1 MALVGNLKDIK
12 LANLVQ
18 LNCMEHNTAKL
29 TIENNGKYGFI
40 YFEKGQ
46 VVHAEYD
53 PFIGEDAFF
62 RLLQLLSGNFKVE
75 SGIRAPAKTI
85 STNWNNLLLEGL
97 HRIDDEDQEAGRN
110 YSRLFERLY
119 TIRGVKRIFVIDEEG
134 RVLARSAE
142 DIPDVHPALALA
154 HYEAGKI
161 GETIHLKAP
170 QFVSLNLGKVNIILI
185 RQKENALVLEVEKKT
200 RLDLILPLLKKALSP
215 QLP

>member
-29 TIENNGKYGFI
+29 TIEHNGKYGFI

-53 PFIGEDAFF
+53 PFIGEDAFY
-62 RLLQLLSGNFKVE
+62 RLLQLFAGNFKVE

-97 HRIDDEDQEAGRN
+97 HRLDDEGQGSGSG
-110 YSRLFERLY
+110 YTRLFERLY
-119 TIRGVKRIFVIDEEG
+119 TIKGVKRIFIIDNEG
-134 RVLARSAE
+134 RILAKSTAE
-142 DIPDVHPALALA
+142 INDMHIALALA
-154 HYEAGKI
+154 SHESQKI
-161 GETIHLKAP
+161 GETIRLKAP
-170 QFVSLNLGKVNIILI
+170 QFVSMNMGNAHLILV
-185 RQKENALVLEVEKKT
+185 RQNENTLVLDVEKKT
-200 RLDLILPLLKKALSP
+200 RLDLILPLIKKALSG
-215 QLP
+215 

>member
-29 TIENNGKYGFI
+29 TIEHNGKYGFI

-53 PFIGEDAFF
+53 PFIGEQAFY

-97 HRIDDEDQEAGRN
+97 HRIDDEDQDSGKK
-110 YSRLFERLY
+110 YVRLFERLY
-119 TIRGVKRIFVIDEEG
+119 TIKGVKRIYVID
-134 RVLARSAE
+134 SAGQVIAKSTE
-142 DIPDVHPALALA
+142 DLPNSQFALALA
-154 HYEAGKI
+154 SYEADKI
-161 GETIHLKAP
+161 GDAIHLKSP
-170 QFVSLNLGKVNIILI
+170 QFVSMNLNNANIILVK
-185 RQKENALVLEVEKKT
+185 QKDKTLVLDVEKKT
-200 RLDLILPLLKKALSP
+200 RLDLILPLIKKALSS
-215 QLP
+215 Q

>member
-12 LANLVQ
+12 LANLIQ

-29 TIENNGKYGFI
+29 TIEHNGKYGFI

-62 RLLQLLSGNFKVE
+62 RLLQLFTGNFKVE

-97 HRIDDEDQEAGRN
+97 HRIDDEDQSGN
-110 YSRLFERLY
+110 VNFTRLFERLY
-119 TIRGVKRIFVIDEEG
+119 TINGVKHIYVLDAEG
-134 RVLARSAE
+134 NVVAKSTPE
-142 DIPDVHPALALA
+142 IPDESVELAFA
-154 HYEAGKI
+154 SYEAHKI
-161 GETIHLKAP
+161 GERIHLKTP
-170 QFVSLNLGKVNIILI
+170 GFVSLNSGKANTILI
-185 RQKENALVLEVEKKT
+185 QQKNHILILEVDRKT
-200 RLDLILPLLKKALSP
+200 RLDLILPLIKKALNKT
-215 QLP
+215 

>member
-29 TIENNGKYGFI
+29 TIEHNGKYGFI

-53 PFIGEDAFF
+53 PFIGEQAFF
-62 RLLQLLSGNFKVE
+62 RLLQLIAGNFKVE

-97 HRIDDEDQEAGRN
+97 HRLDNEDRVSGEN
-110 YSRLFERLY
+110 YMRLFERLY
-119 TIRGVKRIFVIDEEG
+119 TIKGVNRIYTINSEG
-134 RVLARSAE
+134 QVLAKSTE
-142 DIPDVHPALALA
+142 DIIPNLQFVLALA
-154 HYEAGKI
+154 SYEADKI
-161 GETIHLKAP
+161 GNLIHLKSP
-170 QFVSLNLGKVNIILI
+170 QFISMNLSNANIILVK
-185 RQKENALVLEVEKKT
+185 QKEKTLVLEVEKKT
-200 RLDLILPLLKKALSP
+200 RLDLILPLIKKALST
-215 QLP
+215 Q